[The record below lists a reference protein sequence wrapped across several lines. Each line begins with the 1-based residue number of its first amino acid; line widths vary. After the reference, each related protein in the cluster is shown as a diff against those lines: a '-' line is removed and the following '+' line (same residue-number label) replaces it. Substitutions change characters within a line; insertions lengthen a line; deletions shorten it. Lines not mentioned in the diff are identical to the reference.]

1 MVPPPKKEPFGKPY
15 PPEPGAAGGSANGVA
30 SGETVFAADW
40 EEVAAAT
47 GFRRRAEDALRELP
61 LRAPVQLASLSPAEA
76 ERTIHERRVHQIEL
90 QMQNEELRR
99 SQAELDTLRSHYF
112 DLYELAPAGY
122 VTVGEQGLILQAN
135 LIAATLLGAARGEL
149 LGKPLSRFILEEDE
163 AVYYRLLGRLPGSD
177 TPQSC
182 ELRLARGGGAPC
194 WVSMVATLAPG
205 AGGAPAIRWVL
216 VDVTERKR
224 IEEALRASEA
234 RWQFALEGAGD
245 GVWDW
250 NIATNEVY
258 YSPRWKSMLGYT
270 DAELGNTLEVW
281 SELLHPQD
289 IESVMAKLH
298 QHFSGTTPDYG
309 CEQRLRCKDGSYRW
323 VLDRGKVVERAV
335 DGRPL
340 RAIGTHKDI
349 TERKLHEEAQ
359 LESAER
365 ISALSRR
372 LIEAQEEERAQLARE
387 LHDELGQVLT
397 GVRLHLKVVERGDA
411 PEGSIGKALKAVE
424 VAIKQVRSLSLNLR
438 PPLLDE
444 LGLVAA
450 LREMARQ
457 YSENARLRVSV
468 SVDAPA
474 EKMALHRNLSDA
486 AYRIAQ
492 EALTNAMRHA
502 HAREAVI
509 CVEPGGARLVLTV
522 RDDGCGFDPDEAR
535 RRGGF
540 GLLGMEE
547 RAKLAGGTLRVRSEP
562 GKGTQVRAEFLRNA

>member
-1 MVPPPKKEPFGKPY
+1 M
-15 PPEPGAAGGSANGVA
+15 
-30 SGETVFAADW
+30 
-40 EEVAAAT
+40 
-47 GFRRRAEDALRELP
+47 
-61 LRAPVQLASLSPAEA
+61 
-76 ERTIHERRVHQIEL
+76 HQIEL
-90 QMQNEELRR
+90 EMQNEELRR

-182 ELRLARGGGAPC
+182 ELRLARGGAPC

-224 IEEALRASEA
+224 TEEALRASEA

-468 SVDAPA
+468 EAPA

-522 RDDGCGFDPDEAR
+522 RDDGCGFDQG
-535 RRGGF
+535 RGGR
-540 GLLGMEE
+540 GRRWGGELGQSLAQRDLLLGLCLELTAQ
-547 RAKLAGGTLRVRSEP
+547 RTHLGGELVEPRGELCKPLPLQHRLR
-562 GKGTQVRAEFLRNA
+562 L